1 MTSKSHIGAI
11 NEVFRAELLPI
22 FESWGLNRHPN
33 PQASFGRDQHGYMY
47 EFADTHDQKNIRL
60 CRFAIS
66 TKDSSLDII
75 GERGVTIDP
84 EDGSVPVH
92 PGFPAGFALLR
103 PFSLRHLFTRFIDR
117 SFSLEQRQ
125 GETTESAAARLIDD
139 VIKELPRLRRYLYG

>member
-1 MTSKSHIGAI
+1 MTSKSRIGAI
-11 NEVFRAELLPI
+11 NDEFEAELIPI

-33 PQASFGRDQHGYMY
+33 PQAPFGREPHGYMY
-47 EFADTHDQKNIRL
+47 DFADIHDPKNIRL

-75 GERGVTIDP
+75 GERGVMIA

-117 SFSLEQRQ
+117 SFSLELHK
-125 GETTESAAARLIDD
+125 GETIESAAARLIDD
-139 VIKELPRLRRYLYG
+139 VIKELPRLKRYLYG